1 MSQTVHSVGST
12 MPLSALK
19 ADDQGPHERLLDSLV
34 DHKSAAV
41 FVPPRRS
48 RRRANP
54 RHDPLQLQDAAKVVS
69 TAWSPGTEELPTS
82 FCTQSVRP
90 NSSFWVSKSKQ
101 SDPFLQKMLAAKNL
115 NLERLPFRDAC
126 LFQYGSL
133 PDQYTPHGDDRPASL
148 HPCDKIDDKLPT
160 SLVQMTAKKQLENGS
175 SPLSAVSAWDG
186 TTKNITAPLLWRNRE
201 PLF

>member
-1 MSQTVHSVGST
+1 

-19 ADDQGPHERLLDSLV
+19 AAAQGPHERLPDSLV
-34 DHKSAAV
+34 HHNSDAV

-54 RHDPLQLQDAAKVVS
+54 RHDPLQLQDAVKVVS

-90 NSSFWVSKSKQ
+90 NSSSFWVSKSKQ

-126 LFQYGSL
+126 LFQYGLL
-133 PDQYTPHGDDRPASL
+133 PDQYTPQRDDQSASL
-148 HPCDKIDDKLPT
+148 HPCDKIDAKLPT
-160 SLVQMTAKKQLENGS
+160 SLVQMAAKKQLENGRS
-175 SPLSAVSAWDG
+175 SPLSAISAWDG
-186 TTKNITAPLLWRNRE
+186 TTKNVTAPLLWRNRE